1 MEEIQ
6 YIILESSTLD
16 IIAVIV
22 SIISVIATIVLTV
35 YTICQNT
42 ILNKNNMICNFIFK
56 NVKKLITQ
64 QL

>member
-35 YTICQNT
+35 
-42 ILNKNNMICNFIFK
+42 ILFVKIQFLIKNNMICNFIFK